1 MMNDTTIA
9 NKTKRFK
16 VKGIDLLKYKSDM
29 FHLKITKYRE
39 MNELL

>member
-1 MMNDTTIA
+1 MMNNTTTV

-29 FHLKITKYRE
+29 LHLKITKHKER
-39 MNELL
+39 NELL